1 MRTPDGIILSCS
13 SEELTKKERDFFKQ
27 TYPLGF
33 VLFKRNYVNKN
44 QLRKLIAD
52 LKEITLN
59 KNLLIFVDQE
69 GGKVQRFDGDG
80 FTKFPAQRMFG
91 DIYKTNKKKSL
102 ELAYKSSYLM
112 GMELK
117 NIGVDV
123 TFSPVC
129 DIFFPDGNEVIGSRS
144 FSENPKAV
152 LNLSR
157 EFCRGFNDSD
167 IYPVLKHF
175 PGHGR
180 SKFDTHFKKSIVKNS
195 FEEIKKSDLVPFKL
209 LKEEKMVMLAHI
221 IYQDIDNKVAT
232 YSEVIIKNILRE
244 SLSFKGLILSDDLSM
259 KALSG
264 DIISKVKKTYNAGCD
279 VILYCHGKLNE
290 MLRIYPFS
298 RKIDDEIYN
307 YFITK
312 NPQKYFNNDIF
323 KIRKELIENKV
334 IGK

>member
-13 SEELTKKERDFFKQ
+13 SLELTKQERDFFKQ

-69 GGKVQRFDGDG
+69 GGKVQRFDGEG
-80 FTKFPAQRMFG
+80 FTKFPAQKMFG

-117 NIGVDV
+117 SIGVDV

-180 SKFDTHFKKSIVKNS
+180 SKFDTHFKKSIVENS

-209 LKEEKMVMLAHI
+209 LKDEKMVMLAHI
-221 IYQDIDNKVAT
+221 IYQNIDNKVAT

-307 YFITK
+307 YFISK
-312 NPQKYFNNDIF
+312 KPQKYFNNDIF
-323 KIRKELIENKV
+323 SIRKELIENKV
-334 IGK
+334 IAK

>member
-13 SEELTKKERDFFKQ
+13 SLELTKQERDFFKQ

-44 QLRKLIAD
+44 QLRKLITD

-69 GGKVQRFDGDG
+69 GGKVQRFDGEG

-102 ELAYKSSYLM
+102 DLAYKSSYLM
-112 GMELK
+112 GIELK
-117 NIGVDV
+117 SIGVDV

-129 DIFFPDGNEVIGSRS
+129 DIFFPDGNDVIGSRS
-144 FSENPKAV
+144 FSENPEAV

-195 FEEIKKSDLVPFKL
+195 FDDAMHEAEKEVDIKSQKPVKKDFSEAVELTHSIAQKNEQTEVVNDDYAKKSTKSSF
-209 LKEEKMVMLAHI
+209 ETEKQAPEQL
-221 IYQDIDNKVAT
+221 
-232 YSEVIIKNILRE
+232 
-244 SLSFKGLILSDDLSM
+244 
-259 KALSG
+259 
-264 DIISKVKKTYNAGCD
+264 
-279 VILYCHGKLNE
+279 
-290 MLRIYPFS
+290 
-298 RKIDDEIYN
+298 
-307 YFITK
+307 
-312 NPQKYFNNDIF
+312 
-323 KIRKELIENKV
+323 
-334 IGK
+334 